1 MSASFSDQEIE
12 DRFFLRG
19 QVEIL
24 SVLNDLAHRREPISV
39 YFNNGQSFILSAILS
54 ARPDGLVFDLGG
66 DPNMNRQ
73 LEKASHCVFMAFPE
87 GIRVQFTGMD
97 PQRFMWG
104 EDAAFWVPIPE
115 RIIRL
120 QRREFYRNLPPIS
133 QDLRAKLHDVDG
145 NIIADWRLHDI
156 SVGGFG
162 IITEGEPQLRIGD
175 TIPQAWITLLNKTNV
190 HCPVTI
196 QHITFIERTK
206 LGKFQVGFQ
215 FRNLN
220 HAMDITIQ
228 KTILNIEYE
237 RHRLIGK

>member
-1 MSASFSDQEIE
+1 MSASLSDQEIE
-12 DRFFLRG
+12 DRYFLRG

-24 SVLNDLAHRREPISV
+24 SVLNDLAHRREPVSV
-39 YFNNGQSFILSAILS
+39 YFNAGQSFILTVILS

-66 DPNMNRQ
+66 DHNMNRQ
-73 LEKASHCVFMAFPE
+73 LEKASHGIFMAFPD
-87 GIRVQFTGMD
+87 GIRVQFTGMN

-104 EDAAFWVPIPE
+104 DDPAFWVPIPE

-133 QDLRAKLHDVDG
+133 LDFRAKLHDIEG
-145 NIIADWRLHDI
+145 NVIADWRLHDI

-162 IITEGEPQLRIGD
+162 IVMEGEPNLRIGE
-175 TIPQAWITLLNKTNV
+175 TIPQVWITLTNKTNI

-196 QHITFIERTK
+196 RHITFIERTK
-206 LGKFQVGFQ
+206 LGKFQIGFQ
-215 FRNLN
+215 FQSLT
-220 HAMDITIQ
+220 HAMDIAIQ

-237 RHRLIGK
+237 RHRLLGK